1 MVSYDDLKT
10 LYKQF
15 SDLCKTEGTERYP
28 KILLDTFGSYNCDI
42 LTNISDY
49 YMDYNITLGD
59 YIYGPTEELCLDV
72 FYSFNDFFEGFID
85 DSNKDNIKTKTKTYD
100 SSILYLTLVWSISKF
115 MSTCDELND
124 KLTYIFGCDIT
135 KTKIS
140 EISQCVIQ
148 FRNVVLNIFAD
159 YVDIKKLII
168 RHLNQK
174 LDKKKKQINNILETV
189 KEYQNE
195 CTLIE
200 KQIKEYEDM
209 V

>member
-1 MVSYDDLKT
+1 MVNYDDLKN

-28 KILLDTFGSYNCDI
+28 KILLDIFGSYNCNI
-42 LTNISDY
+42 LTNIPDY
-49 YMDYNITLGD
+49 YLDYNITLGD
-59 YIYGPTEELCLDV
+59 YIYDQAGHSCLDI
-72 FYSFNDFFEGFID
+72 FYPLNDFFNDIID
-85 DSNKDNIKTKTKTYD
+85 DSSKNNKTYD
-100 SSILYLTLVWSISKF
+100 LSTLQLTLSCCISEF

-124 KLTYIFGCDIT
+124 KLPYIFCCDIT
-135 KTKIS
+135 DTKIS
-140 EISQCVIQ
+140 EISQCAIQ
-148 FRNVVLNIFAD
+148 FRNAVLNIFAD

-189 KEYQNE
+189 NEYQDE

>member
-1 MVSYDDLKT
+1 MVSYNDLKT

-28 KILLDTFGSYNCDI
+28 KILLDIFGSYNCDI
-42 LTNISDY
+42 LTNIPDY

-59 YIYGPTEELCLDV
+59 YIYDSEDLCLDI
-72 FYSFNDFFEGFID
+72 FYPLNDFFDNIID
-85 DSNKDNIKTKTKTYD
+85 DNEPKTYEP
-100 SSILYLTLVWSISKF
+100 STLQLTLACCISKF

-124 KLTYIFGCDIT
+124 KLPYIFCCDIT
-135 KTKIS
+135 DTKIS
-140 EISQCVIQ
+140 EISQCAIQ
-148 FRNVVLNIFAD
+148 FRNAVLNIFAD
-159 YVDIKKLII
+159 YIDIKKLII

-174 LDKKKKQINNILETV
+174 LDKKRKQINNILETV
-189 KEYQNE
+189 KEYQDE

>member
-1 MVSYDDLKT
+1 MVNYDDLKT

-28 KILLDTFGSYNCDI
+28 KILLDTFGSYNCNI
-42 LTNISDY
+42 LTNIPDY

-59 YIYGPTEELCLDV
+59 YIYDPEDLCLDI
-72 FYSFNDFFEGFID
+72 FYPLNDFFDNIID
-85 DSNKDNIKTKTKTYD
+85 DNEQKTYEP
-100 SSILYLTLVWSISKF
+100 STLQLTLACCISKF

-124 KLTYIFGCDIT
+124 KLPYIFCCDIT
-135 KTKIS
+135 DTKIS
-140 EISQCVIQ
+140 EISQCAIQ
-148 FRNVVLNIFAD
+148 FRNAVLNIFAD

-189 KEYQNE
+189 KEYQDE

>member
-28 KILLDTFGSYNCDI
+28 KILLDIFGSYNCDI
-42 LTNISDY
+42 LTNIPDY

-59 YIYGPTEELCLDV
+59 YIYDPEDLCLDI
-72 FYSFNDFFEGFID
+72 FYPLNDFFDNIID
-85 DSNKDNIKTKTKTYD
+85 DSSKNNKTYD
-100 SSILYLTLVWSISKF
+100 LSTLQLTLSCCISEF

-124 KLTYIFGCDIT
+124 KLPYIFCCDIT
-135 KTKIS
+135 DTKIS
-140 EISQCVIQ
+140 EISQCAIQ
-148 FRNVVLNIFAD
+148 FRNAVLNIFAD

-189 KEYQNE
+189 KEYQDE

>member
-1 MVSYDDLKT
+1 MVSYNDLKT

-28 KILLDTFGSYNCDI
+28 KILLDIFGSYNCDI
-42 LTNISDY
+42 LTNIPDY

-59 YIYGPTEELCLDV
+59 YIYDPEDLCLDI
-72 FYSFNDFFEGFID
+72 FYPLNDFFDNIID
-85 DSNKDNIKTKTKTYD
+85 DSSKNNKTYD
-100 SSILYLTLVWSISKF
+100 LSTLQLTLSRCISEF

-124 KLTYIFGCDIT
+124 KLPYIFCCDIT
-135 KTKIS
+135 DTKIS
-140 EISQCVIQ
+140 EISQCAIQ
-148 FRNVVLNIFAD
+148 FRNAVLNIFAD

-189 KEYQNE
+189 NEYQDE

>member
-28 KILLDTFGSYNCDI
+28 KILIDTFGSYNCDI
-42 LTNISDY
+42 LTNIPDY

-59 YIYGPTEELCLDV
+59 YIYDSEDLCLDI
-72 FYSFNDFFEGFID
+72 FYQLNDFFDDIID
-85 DSNKDNIKTKTKTYD
+85 DSNKDDNEPKTYEP
-100 SSILYLTLVWSISKF
+100 SMLHLALSCCISGF
-115 MSTCDELND
+115 MSKCDELND
-124 KLTYIFGCDIT
+124 KLPYIFACDIT
-135 KTKIS
+135 DTKIS
-140 EISQCVIQ
+140 EISQRAIQ
-148 FRNVVLNIFAD
+148 FRNAVLNIFAD

>member
-1 MVSYDDLKT
+1 MVNYDDLKT

-28 KILLDTFGSYNCDI
+28 KILLDIFGSYNCNI
-42 LTNISDY
+42 LTNIPDY
-49 YMDYNITLGD
+49 YLDYNITLGD
-59 YIYGPTEELCLDV
+59 YIYDQAGHSCLDI
-72 FYSFNDFFEGFID
+72 FYPLNDFFDDIID
-85 DSNKDNIKTKTKTYD
+85 DSSKNNKTYD
-100 SSILYLTLVWSISKF
+100 LSTLQLTLSCCISEF

-124 KLTYIFGCDIT
+124 KLPYIFCCDIT
-135 KTKIS
+135 DTKIS
-140 EISQCVIQ
+140 EISQCSIQ
-148 FRNVVLNIFAD
+148 FRNAVLNIFSD

-189 KEYQNE
+189 NEYQDE

>member
-1 MVSYDDLKT
+1 MVNYDDLKT
-10 LYKQF
+10 LYKHF

-28 KILLDTFGSYNCDI
+28 KILLDIFGSYNCNI
-42 LTNISDY
+42 LTNIPDY
-49 YMDYNITLGD
+49 YLDYNITLGD
-59 YIYGPTEELCLDV
+59 YIYDQAGHSCLDI
-72 FYSFNDFFEGFID
+72 FYPLNDFFDDIID
-85 DSNKDNIKTKTKTYD
+85 DSSKNNKTYD
-100 SSILYLTLVWSISKF
+100 LSTLQLTLSCCISEF

-124 KLTYIFGCDIT
+124 KLPYIFCCDIT
-135 KTKIS
+135 DTKIS
-140 EISQCVIQ
+140 EISQCAIQ
-148 FRNVVLNIFAD
+148 FRNAVLNIFAD

-168 RHLNQK
+168 THLNQK

-189 KEYQNE
+189 NEYQDE

>member
-1 MVSYDDLKT
+1 MVSYNDLKT

-28 KILLDTFGSYNCDI
+28 KILLDIFGSYNCDI
-42 LTNISDY
+42 LTNIPDY

-59 YIYGPTEELCLDV
+59 YIYDPEDLCLDI
-72 FYSFNDFFEGFID
+72 FYPLNDFFDNIID
-85 DSNKDNIKTKTKTYD
+85 DSSKNNKTYD
-100 SSILYLTLVWSISKF
+100 LSTLQLTLSRCISEF

-124 KLTYIFGCDIT
+124 KLPYIFCCDIT
-135 KTKIS
+135 DTKIS
-140 EISQCVIQ
+140 EILRCAIQ
-148 FRNVVLNIFAD
+148 FRNAVLNIFSD

-174 LDKKKKQINNILETV
+174 LAKKKQPINNILETV
-189 KEYQNE
+189 KEYQDE

>member
-1 MVSYDDLKT
+1 MVNYDDLKT

-15 SDLCKTEGTERYP
+15 SGLCKTEGTERYP
-28 KILLDTFGSYNCDI
+28 KILLDTFGSYNCNI
-42 LTNISDY
+42 LTNIPDY

-59 YIYGPTEELCLDV
+59 YIYDPEDLCLDI
-72 FYSFNDFFEGFID
+72 FYPLNDFFDNIID
-85 DSNKDNIKTKTKTYD
+85 DNEQKTYEP
-100 SSILYLTLVWSISKF
+100 SMLHLALSCCISGF

-124 KLTYIFGCDIT
+124 KLPYIFGCDIT
-135 KTKIS
+135 DTKIS
-140 EISQCVIQ
+140 EILQCVIQ
-148 FRNVVLNIFAD
+148 FRNAVLNIFGD

-189 KEYQNE
+189 KEYQDE

>member
-1 MVSYDDLKT
+1 MVNYDDLKT

-28 KILLDTFGSYNCDI
+28 KILLDIFGSYNCNI
-42 LTNISDY
+42 LTNIPDY
-49 YMDYNITLGD
+49 YLDYNITLGD
-59 YIYGPTEELCLDV
+59 YIYDQAGHSCLDI
-72 FYSFNDFFEGFID
+72 FYPLNDFFDDIID
-85 DSNKDNIKTKTKTYD
+85 DSSKNNKTYD
-100 SSILYLTLVWSISKF
+100 LSTLQLTLSCCISEF

-124 KLTYIFGCDIT
+124 KLPYIFCCDIT

-140 EISQCVIQ
+140 EISQCAIQ
-148 FRNVVLNIFAD
+148 FRNAVLNIFAD

-189 KEYQNE
+189 NEYQDE

>member
-1 MVSYDDLKT
+1 MVNYDDLKT

-28 KILLDTFGSYNCDI
+28 KILLDIFGSYNCNI
-42 LTNISDY
+42 LTNIPDY
-49 YMDYNITLGD
+49 YLDYNITLGD
-59 YIYGPTEELCLDV
+59 YIYDQAGHSCLDI
-72 FYSFNDFFEGFID
+72 FYPLNDFFDDIID
-85 DSNKDNIKTKTKTYD
+85 DSSKNNKTYD
-100 SSILYLTLVWSISKF
+100 LSTLQLTLSCCISEF

-124 KLTYIFGCDIT
+124 KLPYIFCCDIT
-135 KTKIS
+135 DTKIS
-140 EISQCVIQ
+140 EISQCAIQ
-148 FRNVVLNIFAD
+148 FRNAVLNIFAD

-189 KEYQNE
+189 NEYRDE

>member
-1 MVSYDDLKT
+1 MVNYDDLKT

-28 KILLDTFGSYNCDI
+28 KILLDIFGSYNCNI
-42 LTNISDY
+42 LTNIPDY
-49 YMDYNITLGD
+49 YLDYNITLGD
-59 YIYGPTEELCLDV
+59 YIYDQAGHSCLDI
-72 FYSFNDFFEGFID
+72 FYPLNDFFDDIID
-85 DSNKDNIKTKTKTYD
+85 DSSKNNKTYD
-100 SSILYLTLVWSISKF
+100 LSTLQLTLSCCISEF

-124 KLTYIFGCDIT
+124 KLPYIFCCDIT
-135 KTKIS
+135 DTKIS
-140 EISQCVIQ
+140 EISQCAIQ
-148 FRNVVLNIFAD
+148 FRNAVLNIFAD

-168 RHLNQK
+168 THLNQK

-189 KEYQNE
+189 NEYQDE

>member
-28 KILLDTFGSYNCDI
+28 KILIDIFGSYNCNI
-42 LTNISDY
+42 LTNIPDY

-59 YIYGPTEELCLDV
+59 YIYDSEDLCLDI
-72 FYSFNDFFEGFID
+72 FYQLNDFFDDIID
-85 DSNKDNIKTKTKTYD
+85 DSSKNNKTYD
-100 SSILYLTLVWSISKF
+100 LSTLQLTLSCCISEF

-124 KLTYIFGCDIT
+124 KLPYIFCCDIT
-135 KTKIS
+135 DTKIS

-148 FRNVVLNIFAD
+148 FRNAVLNIFAD

-189 KEYQNE
+189 KEYQDE

>member
-1 MVSYDDLKT
+1 MVNYDDLKN

-28 KILLDTFGSYNCDI
+28 KILLDIFGSYNCNI
-42 LTNISDY
+42 LTNIPDY
-49 YMDYNITLGD
+49 YLDYNITLGD
-59 YIYGPTEELCLDV
+59 YIYDQAGHSCLDI
-72 FYSFNDFFEGFID
+72 FYPLNDFFDDIID
-85 DSNKDNIKTKTKTYD
+85 DSSKNNKTYD
-100 SSILYLTLVWSISKF
+100 LSTLQLTLSCCISEF

-124 KLTYIFGCDIT
+124 KLPYIFCCDIT
-135 KTKIS
+135 NTKIS
-140 EISQCVIQ
+140 EISQCAIQ
-148 FRNVVLNIFAD
+148 FRNAVLNIFAD

-168 RHLNQK
+168 KHLNQK

-189 KEYQNE
+189 NEYQDE

>member
-1 MVSYDDLKT
+1 MVNYDDLKT

-28 KILLDTFGSYNCDI
+28 KILLDIFGSYNCNI
-42 LTNISDY
+42 LTNIPDY
-49 YMDYNITLGD
+49 YLEYNITLGD
-59 YIYGPTEELCLDV
+59 YIYDQAGHSCLDI
-72 FYSFNDFFEGFID
+72 FYPLNDFFDDIID
-85 DSNKDNIKTKTKTYD
+85 DSSKDNKTYD
-100 SSILYLTLVWSISKF
+100 LSTLQLTLSCCISEF

-124 KLTYIFGCDIT
+124 KLPYIFCCDIT
-135 KTKIS
+135 DTKIS
-140 EISQCVIQ
+140 EISQCAIQ
-148 FRNVVLNIFAD
+148 FRNAVLNIFAD

-189 KEYQNE
+189 NEYQDE

>member
-1 MVSYDDLKT
+1 MVNYDDLKT

-28 KILLDTFGSYNCDI
+28 KILLDIFGSYNCNI
-42 LTNISDY
+42 LTNIPDY
-49 YMDYNITLGD
+49 YLDYNITLGD
-59 YIYGPTEELCLDV
+59 YIYDQAGHSCLDI
-72 FYSFNDFFEGFID
+72 FYPLNDFFDDIID
-85 DSNKDNIKTKTKTYD
+85 DSNKNNKTYD
-100 SSILYLTLVWSISKF
+100 LSTLQLTLSCCISEF

-124 KLTYIFGCDIT
+124 KLPHIFCCDIT
-135 KTKIS
+135 DTKIS
-140 EISQCVIQ
+140 EISQCAIQ
-148 FRNVVLNIFAD
+148 FRNAVLNIFVD

-189 KEYQNE
+189 KEYQDE

>member
-1 MVSYDDLKT
+1 MVNYDDLKT

-28 KILLDTFGSYNCDI
+28 KILLDIFGSYNCNI
-42 LTNISDY
+42 LTNIPDY
-49 YMDYNITLGD
+49 YLDYNITLGD
-59 YIYGPTEELCLDV
+59 YIYDQAGHSCLDI
-72 FYSFNDFFEGFID
+72 FYPLNNFFDDIID
-85 DSNKDNIKTKTKTYD
+85 DSSKNNKTYD
-100 SSILYLTLVWSISKF
+100 LSTLQLTLSRCISEF

-124 KLTYIFGCDIT
+124 KLPYIFCCDIT
-135 KTKIS
+135 DTKIS
-140 EISQCVIQ
+140 EISQCAIQ
-148 FRNVVLNIFAD
+148 FRNAVLNIFAD

-189 KEYQNE
+189 NEYQDE

>member
-1 MVSYDDLKT
+1 MVNYDDLKT

-28 KILLDTFGSYNCDI
+28 KILLDIFGSYNCNI
-42 LTNISDY
+42 LTNIPDY
-49 YMDYNITLGD
+49 YLDYNITLGD
-59 YIYGPTEELCLDV
+59 YIYDQAGHSCLDI
-72 FYSFNDFFEGFID
+72 FYPLNDFFDDIID
-85 DSNKDNIKTKTKTYD
+85 DSSKNNKTYD
-100 SSILYLTLVWSISKF
+100 LSTLQLTLSCCISEF

-124 KLTYIFGCDIT
+124 KLPYIFCCDIT
-135 KTKIS
+135 NTKIS
-140 EISQCVIQ
+140 EISQCAIQ
-148 FRNVVLNIFAD
+148 FRNAVLNIFAD

-189 KEYQNE
+189 NEYQDE

>member
-1 MVSYDDLKT
+1 MVSYNDLKT

-28 KILLDTFGSYNCDI
+28 KILLDIFGSYNCNI
-42 LTNISDY
+42 LTNIPDY
-49 YMDYNITLGD
+49 YLDYNITLGD
-59 YIYGPTEELCLDV
+59 YIYDQAGHSCLDI
-72 FYSFNDFFEGFID
+72 FYPLNDFFDDIID
-85 DSNKDNIKTKTKTYD
+85 DSSKNNKTYD
-100 SSILYLTLVWSISKF
+100 LSTLQLTLSCCISEF

-124 KLTYIFGCDIT
+124 KLPYIFCCDIT
-135 KTKIS
+135 DTKIS
-140 EISQCVIQ
+140 EISQCAIQ
-148 FRNVVLNIFAD
+148 FRNAVLNIFAD

-189 KEYQNE
+189 NEYQDE

>member
-42 LTNISDY
+42 LTNIPDY

-59 YIYGPTEELCLDV
+59 YIYDSEDLCLDI
-72 FYSFNDFFEGFID
+72 FYPLNDFFDDIID
-85 DSNKDNIKTKTKTYD
+85 DSNKDNNEPKTYEP
-100 SSILYLTLVWSISKF
+100 SILHIALSCCISKF

-124 KLTYIFGCDIT
+124 KLPYIFGCDIT
-135 KTKIS
+135 DTKIS
-140 EISQCVIQ
+140 EISQCAIQ
-148 FRNVVLNIFAD
+148 FRNAVLNIFAD
-159 YVDIKKLII
+159 YVDIKELII

-174 LDKKKKQINNILETV
+174 LDKKKKEINNILETV
-189 KEYQNE
+189 KEYQDE

>member
-1 MVSYDDLKT
+1 MVNYDDLKT

-28 KILLDTFGSYNCDI
+28 KILLDIFGSYNCNI
-42 LTNISDY
+42 LTNIPDY
-49 YMDYNITLGD
+49 YLDYNITLGD
-59 YIYGPTEELCLDV
+59 YIYDPEDLCLDI
-72 FYSFNDFFEGFID
+72 FYPLNDFFDDIID
-85 DSNKDNIKTKTKTYD
+85 DSNKNNKTYD
-100 SSILYLTLVWSISKF
+100 LSTLQLTLSCCISEF

-124 KLTYIFGCDIT
+124 KLPYIFCCDIT
-135 KTKIS
+135 DTKIS
-140 EISQCVIQ
+140 EISQCAIQ
-148 FRNVVLNIFAD
+148 FRNAVLNIFVD

-189 KEYQNE
+189 KEYQDE

>member
-28 KILLDTFGSYNCDI
+28 KILLNIFGSYNCNI
-42 LTNISDY
+42 LTNIPDY

-59 YIYGPTEELCLDV
+59 YIYNSEDLCLDI
-72 FYSFNDFFEGFID
+72 FYSLNDFFDNIID
-85 DSNKDNIKTKTKTYD
+85 DNEPKTYEP
-100 SSILYLTLVWSISKF
+100 STLQLTLSCCISNF

-124 KLTYIFGCDIT
+124 KLAYIFGCDIT

-148 FRNVVLNIFAD
+148 FRNAVLNIFAD

-168 RHLNQK
+168 RHLNHK
-174 LDKKKKQINNILETV
+174 LDKKKKDIDNILEKV
-189 KEYQNE
+189 KEYQDE

>member
-28 KILLDTFGSYNCDI
+28 KILLDIFGSYNCNI
-42 LTNISDY
+42 LTNIPDY
-49 YMDYNITLGD
+49 YLDYNITLGD
-59 YIYGPTEELCLDV
+59 YIYDPEDLCLDI
-72 FYSFNDFFEGFID
+72 FYPLNDFFDNIID
-85 DSNKDNIKTKTKTYD
+85 DNEQKTYEP
-100 SSILYLTLVWSISKF
+100 STLQLTLSRCISEF

-124 KLTYIFGCDIT
+124 KLPYIFCCDIT
-135 KTKIS
+135 DTKIS
-140 EISQCVIQ
+140 EILRCAVQ
-148 FRNVVLNIFAD
+148 FRNAVLNIFSD

-189 KEYQNE
+189 KEYQDE

>member
-1 MVSYDDLKT
+1 MVNYDDLKN

-28 KILLDTFGSYNCDI
+28 KILLDIFGSYNCNI
-42 LTNISDY
+42 LTNIPDY
-49 YMDYNITLGD
+49 YLDYNITLGD
-59 YIYGPTEELCLDV
+59 YIYDQAGHSCLDI
-72 FYSFNDFFEGFID
+72 FYPLNDFFDDIID
-85 DSNKDNIKTKTKTYD
+85 DSSKNNKTYD
-100 SSILYLTLVWSISKF
+100 LSTLQLTLSCCISEF

-124 KLTYIFGCDIT
+124 KLPYIFCCDIT
-135 KTKIS
+135 DTKIS
-140 EISQCVIQ
+140 EISQCAIQ
-148 FRNVVLNIFAD
+148 FRNAVLNIFAD

-168 RHLNQK
+168 KHLNQK
-174 LDKKKKQINNILETV
+174 LDKKRKQINNILETV
-189 KEYQNE
+189 NEYQDE

>member
-28 KILLDTFGSYNCDI
+28 KILLNIFGSYNCDI
-42 LTNISDY
+42 LTNIPDY
-49 YMDYNITLGD
+49 YMDYNMTLGD
-59 YIYGPTEELCLDV
+59 YIYDSEDLCLDI
-72 FYSFNDFFEGFID
+72 FYQLNDFFDDIID
-85 DSNKDNIKTKTKTYD
+85 DNEPKTYEP
-100 SSILYLTLVWSISKF
+100 STLQLTLSCCISNF

-124 KLTYIFGCDIT
+124 KLAYIFGCDTT

-148 FRNVVLNIFAD
+148 FRNAVLNIFAD

-168 RHLNQK
+168 RHLNHK
-174 LDKKKKQINNILETV
+174 LDKKKKDIDNILEKV
-189 KEYQNE
+189 KEYQDE

>member
-28 KILLDTFGSYNCDI
+28 KILLDIFGSYNCNI
-42 LTNISDY
+42 LTNIPDY
-49 YMDYNITLGD
+49 YLDYNITLGD
-59 YIYGPTEELCLDV
+59 YIYDQAGHSCLDI
-72 FYSFNDFFEGFID
+72 FYPLNDFFDDIID
-85 DSNKDNIKTKTKTYD
+85 DSSKNNKTYD
-100 SSILYLTLVWSISKF
+100 LSTLQLTLSCCISEF

-124 KLTYIFGCDIT
+124 KLPYIFCCDIT
-135 KTKIS
+135 ETKIS
-140 EISQCVIQ
+140 EISQCAIQ
-148 FRNVVLNIFAD
+148 FRNAVLNIFAD

-189 KEYQNE
+189 NEYQDE

>member
-1 MVSYDDLKT
+1 MVNYDDLKT

-28 KILLDTFGSYNCDI
+28 KILLDIFGSYNCNI
-42 LTNISDY
+42 LTNIPDY

-59 YIYGPTEELCLDV
+59 YIYDPEDLCLDI
-72 FYSFNDFFEGFID
+72 FYPLNDFFDNIID
-85 DSNKDNIKTKTKTYD
+85 DSSKNNKTYD
-100 SSILYLTLVWSISKF
+100 LSTLQLTLSCCISEF

-124 KLTYIFGCDIT
+124 KLPYIFCCDIT
-135 KTKIS
+135 DTKIS
-140 EISQCVIQ
+140 EISQCAIQ
-148 FRNVVLNIFAD
+148 FRNAVLNIFAD

-189 KEYQNE
+189 KEYQDE

>member
-1 MVSYDDLKT
+1 MVNYDDLKT

-28 KILLDTFGSYNCDI
+28 KILLDIFGSYNCNI
-42 LTNISDY
+42 LTNIPDY

-59 YIYGPTEELCLDV
+59 YIYDPEDLCLDI
-72 FYSFNDFFEGFID
+72 FYPLNDFFDNIID
-85 DSNKDNIKTKTKTYD
+85 DNEQKTYEP
-100 SSILYLTLVWSISKF
+100 STLQLTLACCISKF

-124 KLTYIFGCDIT
+124 KLPYIFCCDIT
-135 KTKIS
+135 NTKIS
-140 EISQCVIQ
+140 EISQCAIQ
-148 FRNVVLNIFAD
+148 FRNAVLNIFAD

-189 KEYQNE
+189 KEYQDE

-200 KQIKEYEDM
+200 KEIKEYEDM

>member
-1 MVSYDDLKT
+1 MVNYDDLKT

-28 KILLDTFGSYNCDI
+28 KILLDIFGSYNCNI
-42 LTNISDY
+42 LTNIPDY
-49 YMDYNITLGD
+49 YLDYNITLGD
-59 YIYGPTEELCLDV
+59 YIYDQAGHSCLDI
-72 FYSFNDFFEGFID
+72 FYPLNDFFDDIID
-85 DSNKDNIKTKTKTYD
+85 DSSKNNKTYD
-100 SSILYLTLVWSISKF
+100 LSTLQLTLSCCISEF

-124 KLTYIFGCDIT
+124 KLPYIFCCDIT
-135 KTKIS
+135 DTKIS
-140 EISQCVIQ
+140 EISRCAIQ
-148 FRNVVLNIFAD
+148 FRNAVLNIFSD

-189 KEYQNE
+189 NEYQDE

>member
-1 MVSYDDLKT
+1 MVNYDDLKA

-28 KILLDTFGSYNCDI
+28 KILLDIFGSYNCNI
-42 LTNISDY
+42 LTNIPDY
-49 YMDYNITLGD
+49 YLDYNITLGD
-59 YIYGPTEELCLDV
+59 YIYDSEDLCLDI
-72 FYSFNDFFEGFID
+72 FYPLNDFFDDIID
-85 DSNKDNIKTKTKTYD
+85 DSNKNNKTYD
-100 SSILYLTLVWSISKF
+100 LSTLQLTLSCCISEF

-124 KLTYIFGCDIT
+124 KLPYIFCCDIT
-135 KTKIS
+135 DTKIS
-140 EISQCVIQ
+140 EISQCAIQ
-148 FRNVVLNIFAD
+148 FRNAVLNIFAD

-189 KEYQNE
+189 KEYQDE

>member
-1 MVSYDDLKT
+1 MVNYDDLKT

-28 KILLDTFGSYNCDI
+28 KILLDIFGSYNCNI
-42 LTNISDY
+42 LTNIPDY
-49 YMDYNITLGD
+49 YLDYNITLGD
-59 YIYGPTEELCLDV
+59 YIYDSEDLCLDI
-72 FYSFNDFFEGFID
+72 FYQLNDFFDDIID
-85 DSNKDNIKTKTKTYD
+85 DSSKNNKTYD
-100 SSILYLTLVWSISKF
+100 LSTLQLTLSCCISEF

-124 KLTYIFGCDIT
+124 KLPYIFCCDIT
-135 KTKIS
+135 DTKIS
-140 EISQCVIQ
+140 EISQCAIQ
-148 FRNVVLNIFAD
+148 FRNAVLNIFAD

-189 KEYQNE
+189 KEYQDE

>member
-1 MVSYDDLKT
+1 MVNYDDLKT

-28 KILLDTFGSYNCDI
+28 KILLDIFGSYNCDI
-42 LTNISDY
+42 LTNIPDY

-59 YIYGPTEELCLDV
+59 YIYDSEDLCLDI
-72 FYSFNDFFEGFID
+72 FYSLNDFFDDIID
-85 DSNKDNIKTKTKTYD
+85 DSSKNNKTYD
-100 SSILYLTLVWSISKF
+100 LSTLQLTLSCCISEF

-124 KLTYIFGCDIT
+124 KLPYIFCCDIT
-135 KTKIS
+135 DTKIS
-140 EISQCVIQ
+140 EISQCAIQ
-148 FRNVVLNIFAD
+148 FRNAVLNIFAD

-168 RHLNQK
+168 KHLNQK

-189 KEYQNE
+189 KEYQDE

>member
-1 MVSYDDLKT
+1 MVNYDDLKT

-28 KILLDTFGSYNCDI
+28 KILLDIFGSYNCNI
-42 LTNISDY
+42 LTNIPDY
-49 YMDYNITLGD
+49 YLDYNITLGD
-59 YIYGPTEELCLDV
+59 YIYDQAGHSCLDI
-72 FYSFNDFFEGFID
+72 FYPLNDFFDDIID
-85 DSNKDNIKTKTKTYD
+85 DSSKNNKTYD
-100 SSILYLTLVWSISKF
+100 LSTLQLTLSCCISEF

-124 KLTYIFGCDIT
+124 KLPYIFCCDIT
-135 KTKIS
+135 DTKIS
-140 EISQCVIQ
+140 EISQCAIQ
-148 FRNVVLNIFAD
+148 FRNAVLNIFAD

-168 RHLNQK
+168 KHLNQK

-189 KEYQNE
+189 KEYQDE
-195 CTLIE
+195 CMLIE

>member
-28 KILLDTFGSYNCDI
+28 KILLDIFGSYNCDI
-42 LTNISDY
+42 LTNIPDY

-59 YIYGPTEELCLDV
+59 YIYDSEDLCLDI
-72 FYSFNDFFEGFID
+72 FYPLNDFFDNIID
-85 DSNKDNIKTKTKTYD
+85 DNEPKTYEP
-100 SSILYLTLVWSISKF
+100 STLQLTLSCCISNF

-124 KLTYIFGCDIT
+124 KLAYIFGCDIT

-148 FRNVVLNIFAD
+148 FRNAVLNIFAD

-168 RHLNQK
+168 RHLNHK
-174 LDKKKKQINNILETV
+174 LDKKKKDIDNILEKV
-189 KEYQNE
+189 KEYQDE

>member
-1 MVSYDDLKT
+1 MVSYDLKT

-28 KILLDTFGSYNCDI
+28 KILLDIFGSYNCNI
-42 LTNISDY
+42 LTNIPDY
-49 YMDYNITLGD
+49 YLDYNITLGD
-59 YIYGPTEELCLDV
+59 YIYDQAGHSCLDI
-72 FYSFNDFFEGFID
+72 FYPLNDFFDDIID
-85 DSNKDNIKTKTKTYD
+85 DSNKNNKTYD
-100 SSILYLTLVWSISKF
+100 LSTLQLTLSCCISEF

-124 KLTYIFGCDIT
+124 KLPYIFCCDIT
-135 KTKIS
+135 DTKIS
-140 EISQCVIQ
+140 EISQCAIQ
-148 FRNVVLNIFAD
+148 FRNAVLNIFVD

-189 KEYQNE
+189 KEYQDE

>member
-1 MVSYDDLKT
+1 MVNYDDLKN

-28 KILLDTFGSYNCDI
+28 KILLDIFGSYNCNI
-42 LTNISDY
+42 LTNIPDY
-49 YMDYNITLGD
+49 YLDYNITLGD
-59 YIYGPTEELCLDV
+59 YIYDQAGHSCLDI
-72 FYSFNDFFEGFID
+72 FYPLNDFFDDIID
-85 DSNKDNIKTKTKTYD
+85 DSNKNNKTYD
-100 SSILYLTLVWSISKF
+100 LSTLQLTLSCCISEF

-124 KLTYIFGCDIT
+124 KLPYIFCCDIT
-135 KTKIS
+135 DTKIS
-140 EISQCVIQ
+140 EISQCAIQ
-148 FRNVVLNIFAD
+148 FRNAVLNIFAD

-189 KEYQNE
+189 NEYQDE